1 MKLISFYVI
10 LIWFFNLSQIRSIKK
25 KIGRIIN
32 KPVTAMSSRRM
43 ARFIDE
49 IDTIKEE
56 KARVFEEII
65 KILKNPRR
73 KRENDGKNVGGSSG
87 GKKKTVGGSSGSKK
101 KNVGRPS
108 AKKAQK

>member
-1 MKLISFYVI
+1 
-10 LIWFFNLSQIRSIKK
+10 
-25 KIGRIIN
+25 
-32 KPVTAMSSRRM
+32 MSSRRM

-73 KRENDGKNVGGSSG
+73 KRENDGSSGSNRKNVGGSSG